1 MPASSGQGLPAMRA
15 LDNIREFFYATRRAR
30 AMAKAKKSPKMGK
43 RALRPLHCQVNESK
57 QEDSGGV
64 PDLVGVPP
72 CLGNLLPVEIDH
84 GHSQKTFECV
94 IRRARQVAD
103 IAGRVYDQVQ
113 TLSPGVKTLSTVT
126 GEGSDQLFASTFGG
140 QRDNYASQ
148 SLHSRSIIPDQS
160 RRQNEN
166 RQQQHLKTLH
176 TIYDP
181 RTKSAALVTHMDR
194 FIPPI
199 PVESHSLCDPAMSAL
214 APPPN
219 AFRRLLHGSGL
230 SSFQPA
236 TSALMSSYAMRNLG
250 SAAGSHQQAQL
261 RPQRH
266 VPAITSIDN
275 AQPRHNVQVRRPLA
289 LRPPPSRLLV
299 PPPSPLPP
307 PPTAALL
314 LPPPML
320 PMMMMTAPAL
330 PPAAFAPPPPTTAE
344 LASATAFLLHT
355 ALMKA
360 SEDSPPSPW
369 LMVPAAAA
377 VFACGGPTA
386 PAARCAPPDAF
397 SSWDL
402 PPTLPYHAFRD
413 TLAGPAGL
421 AGRR

>member
-1 MPASSGQGLPAMRA
+1 MRA

-43 RALRPLHCQVNESK
+43 RALRPFPCQVNESM

-64 PDLVGVPP
+64 PDLAGVPP

-84 GHSQKTFECV
+84 GHSQKAFECV

-103 IAGRVYDQVQ
+103 VAGRVYDQVQ
-113 TLSPGVKTLSTVT
+113 TSSPGVKTLSTVS
-126 GEGSDQLFASTFGG
+126 GEGSDQLFASTYGG
-140 QRDNYASQ
+140 HRDNDVSQ
-148 SLHSRSIIPDQS
+148 SLHSQSILPDQS
-160 RRQNEN
+160 RRLNEN
-166 RQQQHLKTLH
+166 RQQQHLQTFH
-176 TIYDP
+176 SIYDS
-181 RTKSAALVTHMDR
+181 RTKSVALVDPMDR
-194 FIPPI
+194 IISAI
-199 PVESHSLCDPAMSAL
+199 PVQSHSLCDPAMSAL
-214 APPPN
+214 AHPPN
-219 AFRRLLHGSGL
+219 AFPRLRHGSGL

-236 TSALMSSYAMRNLG
+236 TSALMSSYAMRSLG
-250 SAAGSHQQAQL
+250 ATLH
-261 RPQRH
+261 PQRH
-266 VPAITSIDN
+266 GAAITSIDN
-275 AQPRHNVQVRRPLA
+275 AQQRHNVQVRRPLA
-289 LRPPPSRLLV
+289 LRPPPPRLLV

-314 LPPPML
+314 VPPPTL
-320 PMMMMTAPAL
+320 PMMMMMAPAL

-344 LASATAFLLHT
+344 LASATACLLHT

-377 VFACGGPTA
+377 VFAWGRPTA

-397 SSWDL
+397 WDL
-402 PPTLPYHAFRD
+402 PTTLPYHAFRT